1 MIFRI
6 HVAFKF
12 LFISLEISKMIVQYY
27 MFAFFGD
34 LVLHISAM
42 SSHIRNHNSFIK
54 NRWFSILTSVMTKP
68 HISETVNLFASSL
81 SPSDMSTQVLYIV
94 LYVVQGTERKFLP
107 EPCRQSVYT
116 LKHDI

>member
-34 LVLHISAM
+34 LVLHISADE
-42 SSHIRNHNSFIK
+42 F
-54 NRWFSILTSVMTKP
+54 T
-68 HISETVNLFASSL
+68 
-81 SPSDMSTQVLYIV
+81 Y
-94 LYVVQGTERKFLP
+94 
-107 EPCRQSVYT
+107 
-116 LKHDI
+116 